1 MQDCKRQ
8 HYERVDFKLAKAIM
22 LQGTA
27 SNVGKSILVAA
38 LCRIIHQD
46 GYKVAPFKAQNMT
59 QNCFVTREGYEM
71 GSAQV
76 LQAQAAGVE
85 PRVEMNPI
93 LLKPASDASSRVVVL
108 GKPLGEA
115 MSARDY
121 HLGKNL
127 ELLTDIKKALK
138 YLQQGYEIIV
148 IEGAGSPAEVNL
160 KERDLANMRT
170 ARLAGAPV
178 LLVADIDR
186 GGALASI
193 VGTLELLDQEE
204 RDIVQGIIINKFR
217 GDLSL
222 LTPALDFLE
231 KKTGKPVLGV
241 VPFIDLHLPEEDSLC
256 SRDPDQY
263 SDDKADIETELDRLA
278 DTCRSSLDMK
288 KIYELLK
295 G

>member
-1 MQDCKRQ
+1 
-8 HYERVDFKLAKAIM
+8 M

-38 LCRIIHQD
+38 LCRIFHQD

-59 QNCFVTREGYEM
+59 QNSFITKDGYEM
-71 GSAQV
+71 GHAQV
-76 LQAQAAGVE
+76 LQAQAAGAE
-85 PRVEMNPI
+85 PMVEMNPI
-93 LLKPASDASSRVVVL
+93 LLKPASDVSSRVVVL
-108 GKPLGEA
+108 GRPLGGV
-115 MSARDY
+115 MSAQDY

-127 ELLTDIKKALK
+127 ELLTEIKKALAL
-138 YLQQGYEIIV
+138 LQQEYEIIV

-193 VGTLELLDQEE
+193 VGTLELLDEEE
-204 RDIVQGIIINKFR
+204 RDIVQGVIINKFR
-217 GDLSL
+217 GDLAL
-222 LTPALDFLE
+222 LRPALDFLE
-231 KKTGKPVLGV
+231 EKTGKPVLGV
-241 VPFIDLHLPEEDSLC
+241 IPFIDLHLPEEDSL
-256 SRDPDQY
+256 SSKDSDQY
-263 SDDKADIETELDRLA
+263 LHDKADIETELDRLA

-288 KIYELLK
+288 RIYELLR
-295 G
+295 

>member
-1 MQDCKRQ
+1 
-8 HYERVDFKLAKAIM
+8 M

-27 SNVGKSILVAA
+27 SSVGKSILVAA
-38 LCRIIHQD
+38 LCRIFHQD
-46 GYKVAPFKAQNMT
+46 GYQVAPFKAQNMT

-85 PRVEMNPI
+85 PRVEMNPV
-93 LLKPASDASSRVVVL
+93 LLKPVSDASSRVVVL
-108 GKPLGEA
+108 GRPLGKA

-127 ELLTDIKKALK
+127 ELLTDIKRALRC
-138 YLQQGYEIIV
+138 LQQDYEIIV

-170 ARLAGAPV
+170 ARLADAPV

-193 VGTLELLDQEE
+193 VGTLELLDPGD
-204 RDIVQGIIINKFR
+204 RDFVQGIIINKFR
-217 GDLSL
+217 GDQSL
-222 LTPALDFLE
+222 LKAALDFLE
-231 KKTGKPVLGV
+231 EKTGKPVLGV
-241 VPFIDLHLPEEDSLC
+241 IPFINIYLPEEDSLC
-256 SRDPDQY
+256 SHNPDLHA
-263 SDDKADIETELDRLA
+263 DEKVDIETELDRLA
-278 DTCRSSLDMK
+278 DVCRSSLDMK
-288 KIYELLK
+288 KIYKLLS
-295 G
+295 GSWDGSPDPR

>member
-1 MQDCKRQ
+1 
-8 HYERVDFKLAKAIM
+8 M

-38 LCRIIHQD
+38 LCRIFHQD

-59 QNCFVTREGYEM
+59 QNSFITKDGYEM
-71 GSAQV
+71 GHAQV
-76 LQAQAAGVE
+76 LQAQAAGAE

-93 LLKPASDASSRVVVL
+93 LLKPASDVSSRVVVL
-108 GKPLGEA
+108 GRPLGGV
-115 MSARDY
+115 MSAQDY

-127 ELLTDIKKALK
+127 ELLTEIKKALAL
-138 YLQQGYEIIV
+138 LQQEYEIIV

-193 VGTLELLDQEE
+193 VGTLELLDEEE
-204 RDIVQGIIINKFR
+204 RDIVQGVIINKFR
-217 GDLSL
+217 GDLAL
-222 LTPALDFLE
+222 LRPALDFLE
-231 KKTGKPVLGV
+231 EKTGKPVLGV
-241 VPFIDLHLPEEDSLC
+241 IPFIDLHLPEEDSL
-256 SRDPDQY
+256 SSKDSDQY
-263 SDDKADIETELDRLA
+263 LHDKADIETELDRLA

-288 KIYELLK
+288 RIYELLR
-295 G
+295 

>member
-1 MQDCKRQ
+1 MNL
-8 HYERVDFKLAKAIM
+8 KLAKTIM

-38 LCRIIHQD
+38 LCRIFHQD

-59 QNCFVTREGYEM
+59 QNSFITKDGYEM
-71 GSAQV
+71 GHAQV
-76 LQAQAAGVE
+76 LQAQAAGAE

-108 GKPLGEA
+108 GRPLGGV
-115 MSARDY
+115 MSAQDY

-127 ELLTDIKKALK
+127 ELLTEIKKALAL
-138 YLQQGYEIIV
+138 LQQEYEIIV

-193 VGTLELLDQEE
+193 VGTLELLDEEE
-204 RDIVQGIIINKFR
+204 RDIVQGVIINKFR
-217 GDLSL
+217 GDLAL
-222 LTPALDFLE
+222 LRPALDFLE
-231 KKTGKPVLGV
+231 EKTGKPVLGV
-241 VPFIDLHLPEEDSLC
+241 IPFIDLHLPEEDSL
-256 SRDPDQY
+256 SSKDSDQY
-263 SDDKADIETELDRLA
+263 LHDKADIETELDRLA

-288 KIYELLK
+288 RIYELLR
-295 G
+295 

>member
-1 MQDCKRQ
+1 M
-8 HYERVDFKLAKAIM
+8 AKSIM

-38 LCRIIHQD
+38 LCRIFHQD

-59 QNCFVTREGYEM
+59 QNSITREGYEM
-71 GSAQV
+71 GSILV

-108 GKPLGEA
+108 GRPLGEA

-127 ELLTDIKKALK
+127 ALLTDIKKALK
-138 YLQQGYEIIV
+138 CLRQDYEIIV

-170 ARLAGAPV
+170 ARLAEAPV

-193 VGTLELLDQEE
+193 VGTLELLDPEE

-222 LTPALDFLE
+222 LKPALDFLE
-231 KKTGKPVLGV
+231 EKTGKPVLGV
-241 VPFIDLHLPEEDSLC
+241 IPFIDLNLPEEDSLC
-256 SRDPDQY
+256 CKYPDQY
-263 SDDKADIETELDRLA
+263 SDDKVEIETELDRLA
-278 DTCRSSLDMK
+278 DTCRSSMDMK
-288 KIYELLK
+288 RIYEIVV
-295 G
+295 GN

>member
-1 MQDCKRQ
+1 MQ
-8 HYERVDFKLAKAIM
+8 HYERVNFKLTKAIM

-38 LCRIIHQD
+38 LCRIFHQD
-46 GYKVAPFKAQNMT
+46 GYQVAPFKAQNMT
-59 QNCFVTREGYEM
+59 QNSFITRDGYEM
-71 GSAQV
+71 GHAQV

-85 PRVEMNPI
+85 PQVEMNPI

-108 GKPLGEA
+108 GRPLEEV

-127 ELLTDIKKALK
+127 ELLTEIKKALVR
-138 YLQQGYEIIV
+138 LQQEYEIIV

-193 VGTLELLDQEE
+193 VGTLELLDAEE
-204 RDIVQGIIINKFR
+204 RDIVQGVIINKFR
-217 GDLSL
+217 GDLTL
-222 LTPALDFLE
+222 LRPALDFLE
-231 KKTGKPVLGV
+231 EKTGKPVLGV
-241 VPFIDLHLPEEDSLC
+241 IPFINLHLPEEDSLC
-256 SRDPDQY
+256 SKVPDQY
-263 SDDKADIETELDRLA
+263 ADGKVDIEAELDHLA
-278 DTCRSSLDMK
+278 DVCRSSLDMK
-288 KIYELLK
+288 KIYELLE
-295 G
+295 